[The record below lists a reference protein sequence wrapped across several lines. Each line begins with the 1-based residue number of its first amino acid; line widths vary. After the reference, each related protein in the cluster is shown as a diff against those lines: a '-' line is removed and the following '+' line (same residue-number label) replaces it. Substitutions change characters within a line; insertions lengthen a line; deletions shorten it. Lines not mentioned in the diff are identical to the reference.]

1 MESFPHAPGDPRLEA
16 TSRPDDTDSI
26 DSTRARMLWA
36 NKGPTQVVFYAPKER
51 FRLGY
56 FDVMCLVI
64 NRTIGEPFHFFIYH
78 R

>member
-1 MESFPHAPGDPRLEA
+1 
-16 TSRPDDTDSI
+16 
-26 DSTRARMLWA
+26 MLWA